1 MIGIAH
7 VITHGS
13 NLLRYITGE
22 SPNKEHPEKIEH
34 VEDRFLPE
42 DLDSSGIWQMFKL
55 RCPLAKNAIR
65 IEISPAENYTR
76 NFTIDDWRQ
85 LWHDFMAEYD
95 KQELS
100 KNGKV
105 YSKRTNIAGSMSTC
119 WGHFDSASGVPH
131 MHAAVCRYDEN
142 GEDNNEHQIKIRV
155 QRAAEAVARNRGWKT
170 AMERH
175 DEIIKQANDACMQ
188 ILKSMPKWDWDT
200 YQSRLSSYGW
210 NVNVMRDKSGVIHG
224 YSIKRGNTKYKASE
238 LGTGR
243 NLMYSK
249 LEATWR
255 MLHPVVVRQPVQPAI
270 EKPQMI
276 QPKVEHSEENRNAN
290 RLELYTKWRPGTES
304 KDFKHDDKQYKLFLP
319 NGATRALDD
328 VINPREIAN
337 WDDIQHFAIAVFV
350 GLIAANDAQVA
361 SCGGGGS
368 SNNEGWRNEK
378 DDDELRWLY
387 RCAHYAKSK
396 FKINPKRGIK
406 R

>member
-1 MIGIAH
+1 
-7 VITHGS
+7 
-13 NLLRYITGE
+13 
-22 SPNKEHPEKIEH
+22 
-34 VEDRFLPE
+34 
-42 DLDSSGIWQMFKL
+42 
-55 RCPLAKNAIR
+55 
-65 IEISPAENYTR
+65 
-76 NFTIDDWRQ
+76 
-85 LWHDFMAEYD
+85 
-95 KQELS
+95 
-100 KNGKV
+100 
-105 YSKRTNIAGSMSTC
+105 
-119 WGHFDSASGVPH
+119 

-175 DEIIKQANDACMQ
+175 DEVIKQANDACMQ

-200 YQSRLSSYGW
+200 YQSKLSSYGW
-210 NVNVMRDKSGVIHG
+210 DVNVMRDKSGIIHG

-255 MLHPVVVRQPVQPAI
+255 KLHPVVVRQPIVQS
-270 EKPQMI
+270 PQSI
-276 QPKVEHSEENRNAN
+276 QPKVERSEENRVG
-290 RLELYTKWRPGTES
+290 LYTKWRPGTES
-304 KDFKHDDKQYKLFLP
+304 KDFKYDDKQYKLFLP

-396 FKINPKRGIK
+396 FKINPKRGM
-406 R
+406 RR